1 MTTLCITG
9 NHPLTLTRI
18 ASQLEQAGMS
28 AAQPL
33 QRDPSVTLQVW
44 HQRVCAQSAGAIKP
58 SRLWEQLAVDLMLA
72 NLDAPVWGWADTQSH
87 QLLDF
92 WSQLD
97 SDIRFVLICQTPQ
110 QVIARLLTA
119 PLHKD
124 ESTLDPERANDPLGH
139 APVAATNQALADWHS
154 YHQAMLRFHLRHPS
168 QSVMVWAEQA
178 QSSPQALVHH
188 LNQHWNLALTPQDKG
203 DNFCQLSTTAHADGT
218 PNAVIQQ
225 LVTHIASLHP
235 ELDELNRELHATI
248 ALLLALTEPDETGQ
262 GDAIAPATA
271 IDVLIDSYHRLA
283 DRSSEHAALQA
294 QAEALLQRATETK
307 AKTEALSQRD
317 IEAKAKTT
325 AQGQLKESEK
335 EGELLLLQLH
345 SVQEELE
352 KHFLQNQD
360 TAAQLAALKIKFDTE
375 AKAKTEALTQRDA
388 LTADKAQLTA
398 NNVTL
403 TKTNTD
409 SAAAHAAETKVKTE
423 ALTQRATETKA
434 KTEALTQRDNE
445 AKAKTTAQGQLKESE
460 KEGELL
466 LLQLHSVQE
475 ELEKHFLQN
484 QDTAAQL
491 AALKIKFD
499 TETKAKTEALTQRD
513 ALTADKV
520 KLTAN
525 NVTLTKTN
533 TDSAAAHAAET
544 KAKTEALTQ
553 RATEAKA
560 KTEAL
565 TQRDNEAKAKTAAQ
579 AQLKESEKEGEL
591 LLLQLHQVQE
601 ELEKYYL
608 QHQQAQREV
617 QTHSDRWSR
626 LLKAQPDLCDFDT
639 VELLADGGEGQPL
652 HWRLNNASLGG
663 RSFNQIEF
671 SMIIEEGVAGFVLH
685 RTASGATPLLRW
697 PASAKADSELTI
709 IPVNGGPLAQR
720 RAAHLVQLCASDWGL
735 MLALPNTLNQALQRG
750 HLAITP
756 ARQQDLLKALSRYK
770 SIMESMQGLVRF
782 DAVSLTGQQSAG
794 QRNVLAVKLDKVR
807 YAKHTLAS
815 FAFQLQINKNAAGS
829 PDTAHFIF
837 DETTN
842 TAPFQS
848 WATNMLNTVGQS
860 VMAVRLDAHGWVE
873 TSHPQLSPDDQGFMS
888 ALTDSLAVVLIS
900 LQTDGVRTDYPWQ
913 DWLKDA
919 SLLRQWS
926 RQPRLPIA
934 PVLVPEPVEVSEP
947 LQLPPSPQ
955 AAPPA
960 PPAPSTLIAL
970 PATPTKKPRKVK
982 AIVEAKAKAKVV
994 VEISAPTP
1002 APTAAPTAKPATKTR
1017 RAK

>member
-110 QVIARLLTA
+110 QVIARLLAA

-124 ESTLDPERANDPLGH
+124 ESTLDPERANEPLGH

-154 YHQAMLRFHLRHPS
+154 HHQAMLRFHLRHPS

-188 LNQHWNLALTPQDKG
+188 LNQHWNLALTPQDQ
-203 DNFCQLSTTAHADGT
+203 DANFCQLSTTAHADGT

-248 ALLLALTEPDETGQ
+248 ALLLDPTEPDEKGQ
-262 GDAIAPATA
+262 GDAIAPASA
-271 IDVLIDSYHRLA
+271 IDALIGSYHRLA

-294 QAEALLQRATETK
+294 EAEALL
-307 AKTEALSQRD
+307 
-317 IEAKAKTT
+317 
-325 AQGQLKESEK
+325 
-335 EGELLLLQLH
+335 
-345 SVQEELE
+345 
-352 KHFLQNQD
+352 
-360 TAAQLAALKIKFDTE
+360 
-375 AKAKTEALTQRDA
+375 
-388 LTADKAQLTA
+388 
-398 NNVTL
+398 
-403 TKTNTD
+403 
-409 SAAAHAAETKVKTE
+409 
-423 ALTQRATETKA
+423 QRATETKA

-499 TETKAKTEALTQRD
+499 TEAKAKSEALTQRD
-513 ALTADKV
+513 ALTADKA

-553 RATEAKA
+553 RDALTAEKAKLTANNVTLTKTNTDSAAAHAAETKAKTEALAQRDNETKA

-565 TQRDNEAKAKTAAQ
+565 TQRDNEAKAKTTAQ
-579 AQLKESEKEGEL
+579 GQLKESEKEGEL

-685 RTASGATPLLRW
+685 RTASGVTPLLRW

-815 FAFQLQINKNAAGS
+815 FAFQLQINKNAAGT

-842 TAPFQS
+842 TAPLQA
-848 WATNMLNTVGQS
+848 WATNMLNTVGQP

-873 TSHPQLSPDDQGFMS
+873 TSHPLLSPDDQGFMS
-888 ALTDSLAVVLIS
+888 ALTDSLAVVLIT

-934 PVLVPEPVEVSEP
+934 PVLLPEPTEVSEP

-960 PPAPSTLIAL
+960 PPTPPEPSTLIAL
-970 PATPTKKPRKVK
+970 PATPPKKPRKVK
-982 AIVEAKAKAKVV
+982 AIVEAKA
-994 VEISAPTP
+994 
-1002 APTAAPTAKPATKTR
+1002 TAAPAAKPAAKTR

>member
-1 MTTLCITG
+1 MPGDISMTTLCITG
-9 NHPLTLTRI
+9 THPLTLNRI
-18 ASQLEQAGMS
+18 ASQLVQAGMS

-58 SRLWEQLAVDLMLA
+58 NRLWEQLAVDLMLA

-110 QVIARLLTA
+110 QFIARLLTA
-119 PLHKD
+119 PLHKV
-124 ESTLDPERANDPLGH
+124 EGALDPERANDPLAY
-139 APVAATNQALADWHS
+139 APVAATNQALAEWHS
-154 YHQAMLRFHLRHPS
+154 HHQAMLRFHLRHPS

-178 QSSPQALVHH
+178 QNAPQALVHH
-188 LNQHWNLALTPQDKG
+188 LNQHWNLALTPQGQDE
-203 DNFCQLSTTAHADGT
+203 NFRQLSTTAHADGT

-235 ELDELNRELHATI
+235 ELHELNRELHATI
-248 ALLLALTEPDETGQ
+248 TLLIDPSDSDENGR
-262 GDAIAPATA
+262 GNPIAPAFA
-271 IDVLIDSYHRLA
+271 IDALIDSYHRLT
-283 DRSSEHAALQA
+283 DRSSEQAALQA
-294 QAEALLQRATETK
+294 QAEALTQLAT
-307 AKTEALSQRD
+307 
-317 IEAKAKTT
+317 EAKAKTT
-325 AQGQLKESEK
+325 AQAQLKESEK
-335 EGELLLLQLH
+335 EGELLLLQLY

-352 KHFLQNQD
+352 KHFLQNQN

-375 AKAKTEALTQRDA
+375 AKAKTEALAQRDA
-388 LTADKAQLTA
+388 LTADKA
-398 NNVTL
+398 
-403 TKTNTD
+403 
-409 SAAAHAAETKVKTE
+409 
-423 ALTQRATETKA
+423 
-434 KTEALTQRDNE
+434 
-445 AKAKTTAQGQLKESE
+445 
-460 KEGELL
+460 
-466 LLQLHSVQE
+466 
-475 ELEKHFLQN
+475 
-484 QDTAAQL
+484 
-491 AALKIKFD
+491 
-499 TETKAKTEALTQRD
+499 
-513 ALTADKV
+513 

-533 TDSAAAHAAET
+533 TDSVAAHVAET
-544 KAKTEALTQ
+544 KAKTT
-553 RATEAKA
+553 
-560 KTEAL
+560 
-565 TQRDNEAKAKTAAQ
+565 AQ
-579 AQLKESEKEGEL
+579 AHLKESKKEGEL

-601 ELEKYYL
+601 DLEKYYL
-608 QHQQAQREV
+608 LHQQDQRDV
-617 QTHSDRWSR
+617 QIHSDRWGR
-626 LLKAQPDLCDFDT
+626 LLKAQPELCDFDA

-652 HWRLNNASLGG
+652 QWRLNNASLGG
-663 RSFNQIEF
+663 RSFNQLEF

-685 RTASGATPLLRW
+685 RNASGATPLLRW

-709 IPVNGGPLAQR
+709 IPVNGGPLAKR

-750 HLAITP
+750 HLAIPP

-794 QRNVLAVKLDKVR
+794 QRNVLAVKLGKVR

-815 FAFQLQINKNAAGS
+815 FAFQLQINKNAGGS

-837 DETTN
+837 DKTTS
-842 TAPFQS
+842 TAPFQT
-848 WATNMLNTVGQS
+848 WATNMLSTVGQP
-860 VMAVRLDAHGWVE
+860 VMAVRLDARGWGE
-873 TSHPQLSPDDQGFMS
+873 TSAQLSPDDQGFMS
-888 ALTDSLAVVLIS
+888 ALTDSLAVVLIN
-900 LQTDGVRTDYPWQ
+900 LQTDGVRADYPWQ

-926 RQPRLPIA
+926 RQPSLPVA
-934 PVLVPEPVEVSEP
+934 PVLLPELAEVSEP
-947 LQLPPSPQ
+947 LQLPPSPL

-960 PPAPSTLIAL
+960 LIAL
-970 PATPTKKPRKVK
+970 PAASTRKPRKLK
-982 AIVEAKAKAKVV
+982 ATVEAKAV

-1002 APTAAPTAKPATKTR
+1002 GPRAAPKAKPAAKTR